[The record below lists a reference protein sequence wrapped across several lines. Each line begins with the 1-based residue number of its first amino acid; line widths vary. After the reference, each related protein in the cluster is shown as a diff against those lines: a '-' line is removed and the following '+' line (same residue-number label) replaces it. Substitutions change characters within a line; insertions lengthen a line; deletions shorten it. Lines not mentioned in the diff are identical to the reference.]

1 MLQRYSKYESYI
13 CQKLTISWWWWWWWW
28 WWIVFEK
35 LLTSERY
42 LALFSAG
49 NIVRDPHN
57 RQSLARHE
65 QYLILPRT
73 CVEWSYA
80 VVITTT
86 PCRHNLTIYV
96 SAVYIQTVYLN
107 IYFRLMF
114 THTEFPHTYNSGN
127 SRPQLHPTY
136 PFIVFLGKKGPY
148 IWLYYIQNIV
158 IYNIYS
164 HSSDIPFLR
173 GGEWLPQSGG
183 GACRGSSSSKRWG

>member
-1 MLQRYSKYESYI
+1 M
-13 CQKLTISWWWWWWWW
+13 
-28 WWIVFEK
+28 
-35 LLTSERY
+35 LTSKRY

-65 QYLILPRT
+65 QYLILRRT
-73 CVEWSYA
+73 CVEWSCA

-86 PCRHNLTIYV
+86 PCRHNLIIYV

-114 THTEFPHTYNSGN
+114 THTEFPHTYNRGN

-136 PFIVFLGKKGPY
+136 PFKVFLGKKGPY
-148 IWLYYIQNIV
+148 IWLYYIYNIV
-158 IYNIYS
+158 IYNIYN
-164 HSSDIPFLR
+164 HSSDPPFFKGWVVTPSEWR
-173 GGEWLPQSGG
+173 GGPAGEGLLQ
-183 GACRGSSSSKRWG
+183 RGEASTFSI